1 MNKKQNILI
10 LLAKRLVFY
19 SLPMIAVLYI
29 AYEVILG
36 LDVSFSWMFATVYAS
51 IIGMA
56 TAINYRNMEITE
68 PIGTFEDLE
77 NKIAKG
83 RWEIIEKRDETF
95 VLKPKFDFPYNKLSK
110 DFVEV
115 EFSNGSAKMNG
126 PWYYID
132 KLSKDIKGKTS
143 ILTKRV
149 SGIITTI
156 LILSLVSIPI
166 LGEAG
171 MFWKIKLMR
180 HNSSIQNVETIH
192 FQDESINGNSGE
204 NLANYGYAVENDDY
218 IFYVEDHLNL
228 IRVSK
233 DLKDKTYL
241 IQRQGGNG
249 INRLN
254 LAEDWIFYMS
264 GESLNRMKID
274 GSEEQTIYKQGYL
287 MDIHLKGNNIYFINP
302 SDKFTIYT
310 MDVNGRGLKR
320 FLDVEA
326 SDIAIYGDRLYFS
339 HKTEDYSYIESI
351 ALDGTGRWVE
361 TGTLARDIIMKDGYF
376 YYIGEDYKL
385 YKAEAGSIEDPQ
397 AIIDAKVSSYIIIED
412 KIFYSIHAEDV
423 GYPGNGVYR
432 NSMDGSENE
441 LFYDTKRVE
450 GFARVGDWLI
460 FHSSDNDQLPTLKRI
475 DLESGKVQPF
485 DTIVSDKTLSETSFE
500 FDSIE
505 LSRVYDKNSPE
516 LNDGLI
522 INDGITVNVNIIVP
536 QIKKLDNADIT
547 KEFNEHFEM
556 EGNALLDKAI
566 EYLAIPDLKQDTEVR
581 VDWNYM
587 IERNDKKW
595 LSVVREGVIDLGEVS
610 SQSAY
615 HSDNFYITDEGLEY
629 IYLDSLFTIPSEE
642 FKTIIIKQ
650 ILSVSNNEF
659 SRDGL
664 EGYFDFNNFY
674 LTDDEIVIFYQEG
687 SISSQDMGIQEFMI
701 PFKELGGIIREDLL
715 N

>member
-1 MNKKQNILI
+1 
-10 LLAKRLVFY
+10 
-19 SLPMIAVLYI
+19 
-29 AYEVILG
+29 
-36 LDVSFSWMFATVYAS
+36 MFATVYAS

-56 TAINYRNMEITE
+56 TAINYWNMEITE

-77 NKIAKG
+77 NKIATG
-83 RWEIIEKRDETF
+83 RWEIVEKRDETF
-95 VLKPKFDFPYNKLSK
+95 VLKPRFDFPYNKLSK
-110 DFVEV
+110 DLVEV

-132 KLSKDIKGKTS
+132 KLSKDIRGKTS
-143 ILTKRV
+143 ILNKRGAGV
-149 SGIITTI
+149 IATV

-180 HNSSIQNVETIH
+180 HNSSIKDVETIKI
-192 FQDESINGNSGE
+192 QEESIDGNSGE
-204 NLANYGYAVENDDY
+204 NLANYGYAVENEDY

-228 IRVSK
+228 IKVSK

-310 MDVNGRGLKR
+310 MDVNGRGLKQ
-320 FLDVEA
+320 FLDVQA
-326 SDIAIYGDRLYFS
+326 SDIAVYGDRMYFS

-351 ALDGTGRWVE
+351 ALDGTGRWIE

-376 YYIGEDYKL
+376 YYIGVDYKL
-385 YKAEAGSIEDPQ
+385 YKAEAGSIADPQ
-397 AIIDAKVSSYIIIED
+397 AIIDAKVSSYIIIDD

-432 NSMDGSENE
+432 ASLDGSEDE
-441 LFYDTKRVE
+441 LLYDTKRVE

-475 DLESGKVQPF
+475 DLVSGNVQPF
-485 DTIVSDKTLSETSFE
+485 DSIVSDKLLSETSFE
-500 FDSIE
+500 FDNME
-505 LSRVYDKNSPE
+505 LSRVYDENSPE
-516 LNDGLI
+516 LNDELI

-536 QIKKLDNADIT
+536 QIINLDNADIT
-547 KEFNEHFEM
+547 KEINEYFEM

-566 EYLAIPDLKQDTEVR
+566 EYLAIPDLKQDTQVKA
-581 VDWNYM
+581 DWSYKLAK
-587 IERNDKKW
+587 NDGKW
-595 LSVVREGVIDLGEVS
+595 LSIARGGVISVGGEDPITAV
-610 SQSAY
+610 
-615 HSDNFYITDEGLEY
+615 HSDNFLITGDSLEF
-629 IYLDSLFTIPSEE
+629 IYLDSLFSVTPEQYWTILIDKMEGISGRE
-642 FKTIIIKQ
+642 
-650 ILSVSNNEF
+650 S
-659 SRDGL
+659 SRDDL

-674 LTDDEIVIFYQEG
+674 LMDDELVIFYQEG
-687 SISSQDMGIQEFMI
+687 TIAPQDKGVQEFMI
-701 PFKELGGIIREDLL
+701 PFKELEGIIREDLF